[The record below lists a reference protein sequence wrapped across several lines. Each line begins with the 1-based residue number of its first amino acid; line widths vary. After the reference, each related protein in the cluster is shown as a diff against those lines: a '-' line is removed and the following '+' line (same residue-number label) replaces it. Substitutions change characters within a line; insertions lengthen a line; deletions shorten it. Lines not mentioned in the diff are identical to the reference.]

1 MSTLN
6 PFTRRRLSNL
16 PKTAAVWECDR
27 RTIPSD
33 LLSLEGKDASGKPVQ
48 GDCILWVDGTQGEV
62 RALSMV
68 PSGTGHEAV
77 VRSLLEAMESPQG
90 GCDPSRPGKIV
101 VSDREIQFFLRGA
114 LQELDITVD
123 HVPSLPVI
131 DTIFEGLMQ
140 QSGGE
145 NGMICPPPYLSPLM
159 DASSALW
166 DVAPWQVISEQ
177 QIISV
182 AINRWAVDTLYVS
195 VLGMAGM
202 EYGLLMYRSL
212 ESLRQFRRQALSPDL
227 STKEMQQAFLT
238 QDCLYLN
245 YEDPDEMPGVNL
257 EDWADVVGGDV
268 PSVYPEFG
276 SIHPL
281 EGFRADLAA
290 EEAATAIVAITA
302 LERFF
307 KKNLPRFSHGKTPSL
322 KNSYRIPNP
331 EPGGAP
337 ATVSITVQT
346 LPKVSKELEKE
357 TDAALAAE
365 TPLPLAQLSER
376 LLGEGGL
383 PPGLLPED
391 LLRDGLLPEGL
402 LPEDLLPEEFLPVFV
417 KQDPLPL
424 LDDYVPAKSLISM
437 HLTPPGLLHIMRR
450 DPMVYSEL
458 LTPLVKD
465 LEHLDGQGD
474 GEGRTMPLLLIQ
486 TSRPKAKTLVEQIK
500 RNQGIQA
507 LCFNSGQD
515 PFGGRYKVA
524 VVKAGDQSLHLITD
538 FDLSYPVDAA
548 NLLNWE
554 NWQQE
559 SNGLC
564 AIAIASG
571 VTGKTTRGKP
581 RPQDFVGFF
590 ETRVKTPDELGLS
603 PLQLTYTGD

>member
-27 RTIPSD
+27 RTIPSN
-33 LLSLEGKDASGKPVQ
+33 LLALEGKDASGNLIQ
-48 GDCILWVDGTQGEV
+48 GDCILWVDGTRGEV

-77 VRSLLEAMESPQG
+77 VRSLLEAMETPQG

-131 DTIFEGLMQ
+131 DTIFESLMQ

-145 NGMICPPPYLSPLM
+145 NAMICPPPYLSPLM

-166 DVAPWQVISEQ
+166 AVAPWQVMSEQ

-212 ESLRQFRRQALSPDL
+212 ESLRQFRRQVLSPDL
-227 STKEMQQAFLT
+227 SPKEMQQAFLT

-245 YEDPDEMPGVNL
+245 YEDPEDMPGGNL
-257 EDWADVVGGDV
+257 NLDDWQDMAGIDAS
-268 PSVYPEFG
+268 SVYPEFG

-281 EGFRADLAA
+281 EGCRADLAG

-307 KKNLPRFSHGKTPSL
+307 KKNLSQFSFGETPRL
-322 KNSYRIPNP
+322 KNTYRIPNP
-331 EPGGAP
+331 EPEGHP
-337 ATVSITVQT
+337 ATVSVTVQT
-346 LPKVSKELEKE
+346 LPKVSKELLKE
-357 TDAALAAE
+357 TDEALAAK

-376 LLGEGGL
+376 LLEEEGLSGL
-383 PPGLLPED
+383 QPALSPVFTQPLPLRNDYVPEKSLISIYLPPPGLLE
-391 LLRDGLLPEGL
+391 LL
-402 LPEDLLPEEFLPVFV
+402 
-417 KQDPLPL
+417 
-424 LDDYVPAKSLISM
+424 
-437 HLTPPGLLHIMRR
+437 RR
-450 DPMVYSEL
+450 DPMIYSEL
-458 LTPLVKD
+458 L
-465 LEHLDGQGD
+465 
-474 GEGRTMPLLLIQ
+474 MPLTQGLEALDSPGQTIPVLLIQ
-486 TSRPKAKTLVEQIK
+486 TSRPKAKVLVEQIQ
-500 RNQGIQA
+500 RNRGIQA

-515 PFGGRYKVA
+515 AFGGRYKVA

-538 FDLSYPVDAA
+538 FDLSHPVDAS
-548 NLLNWE
+548 NLLKWE
-554 NWQQE
+554 NYQQ
-559 SNGLC
+559 GAKGVC
-564 AIAIASG
+564 GIAIASG

-590 ETRVKTPDELGLS
+590 ETRVKTPDELGLH
-603 PLQLTYTGD
+603 PLQLTYFE

>member
-1 MSTLN
+1 VSTLN
-6 PFTRRRLSNL
+6 PFTRRRLSSL

-62 RALSMV
+62 RALNMV

-140 QSGGE
+140 QSRGE

-166 DVAPWQVISEQ
+166 EVAPWQVMSEQ

-227 STKEMQQAFLT
+227 SPKEMQQAFLT

-257 EDWADVVGGDV
+257 DDWADAVGGEV

-281 EGFRADLAA
+281 EGCRADLAA

-307 KKNLPRFSHGKTPSL
+307 KKNLPQFSRGKTPSL

-331 EPGGAP
+331 EPGGTP

-346 LPKVSKELEKE
+346 LPKVSKELVKE
-357 TDAALAAE
+357 TDEALAAE

-383 PPGLLPED
+383 PPGMLPED
-391 LLRDGLLPEGL
+391 LLRDGLLPE
-402 LPEDLLPEEFLPVFV
+402 DLLSMFAQQEPP
-417 KQDPLPL
+417 PL
-424 LDDYVPAKSLISM
+424 LDDYVPENSLISIQ
-437 HLTPPGLLHIMRR
+437 LAPPGLLYLLRR
-450 DPMVYSEL
+450 DPMVYSQL
-458 LTPLVKD
+458 LTPLAKD
-465 LEHLDGQGD
+465 LKELEGQGP
-474 GEGRTMPLLLIQ
+474 TMPMLVIQ
-486 TSRPKAKTLVEQIK
+486 TSRPKAKTLIDQIK
-500 RNQGIQA
+500 QAQGIQA
-507 LCFNSGQD
+507 LCFNPGQD
-515 PFGGRYKVA
+515 PAGGRYQVA
-524 VVKAGDQSLHLITD
+524 VVQSGDGSLHLIAD
-538 FDLSYPVDAA
+538 FDLSHPVDAA
-548 NLLNWE
+548 NVLKWE
-554 NWQQE
+554 NWQQG
-559 SNGLC
+559 SNGIC
-564 AIAIASG
+564 GISIASG

-581 RPQDFVGFF
+581 RSQDFVGFF